1 MTRITGCIFID
12 NIDIVQPYFTKMLP
26 SKFIVG
32 HKYPKYWKPQKST
45 QQSSS
50 FGFFGHKKTTAA
62 WYGNYFSLVLQPRN
76 FSKWQNAASL
86 CYHVKR

>member
-32 HKYPKYWKPQKST
+32 HKISQILETTKINST
-45 QQSSS
+45 KFQ
-50 FGFFGHKKTTAA
+50 FWVFRA
-62 WYGNYFSLVLQPRN
+62 
-76 FSKWQNAASL
+76 
-86 CYHVKR
+86 